1 MIRMRRWSKFVQQDC
16 NRQAGNALTETIILS
31 IAMVPLFFA
40 IQMIGKLA
48 DVRQTGEQAARYGAW
63 EATVN
68 TRGSGTATIERTEER
83 FFRSQDSA
91 IASATQDLPENSLWG
106 NDRELPTGFTAD
118 TDIRIDLDASAAR
131 AWQYDFTGQPA
142 GAIIGEQAGRVGKL
156 LDGIGSNDWSMESNG
171 LVRAGVEIEVKA
183 NSWLKEDSCSA
194 SQNAGCLSV
203 SSVIMADGWSAGS
216 DSQAKSRVKSLVPAS
231 ALEPVGDMMAIVGE
245 FPLFKEMKGLRGA
258 LGHVDMGVLPEY
270 ARAE

>member
-1 MIRMRRWSKFVQQDC
+1 MHDC
-16 NRQAGNALTETIILS
+16 NRHAGNALTETIILS

-40 IQMIGKLA
+40 IPMIGKLA
-48 DVRQTGEQAARYGAW
+48 DIRQTGEQAARYGSW

-68 TRGSGTATIERTEER
+68 TRGSGAATLARTEER
-83 FFRSQDSA
+83 FFKSQDAA
-91 IASATQDLPENSLWG
+91 IASVAQEMPEHTLWG
-106 NDRELPTGFTAD
+106 NDRAAATGLNGD

-131 AWQYDFTGQPA
+131 AWQYDFTSQPA
-142 GAIIGEQAGRVGKL
+142 GAFIGEQAGRVGKL

-171 LVRAGVEIEVKA
+171 LVRSGVEIEVKA
-183 NSWLKEDSCSA
+183 NSWLKEDSCSG

-216 DSQAKSRVKSLVPAS
+216 DSQAKNRVKSLVPAS
-231 ALEPVGDMMAIVGE
+231 ALEPVGDMMSIVGE
-245 FPLFKEMKGLRGA
+245 FPLFKEMKGLKGA

-270 ARAE
+270 AREER